1 MLPNFSGKVGGMMK
15 DKGSNITNKGVREI
29 LRNEAEA
36 YQKASR
42 KAKGKIL
49 DNLEAVLKR
58 DRKSLIRSLNNIN
71 NEKYRKKSKIKTK
84 PRGRPRIYTKE
95 VEAGLE
101 ELWEVINHPCAER
114 LRPVVPD
121 TIAKLQKKRK
131 WHYSEASTKL
141 ILDMPV
147 ATMRFYL
154 TRISKDKGL
163 MRGISTTRSSQ
174 LLSQVPIFHG
184 DWNNKP
190 LGSCEIDTVVHSGPR
205 LEGIMAYTVSSIEM
219 QTYWQA
225 YYAQLGKTAE
235 ITRDSIS
242 RLAREMPVRLRGIHS
257 DSGDEFVNKCLI
269 DWCKKRGI
277 EFTRSRPYKK
287 NDNANVEERNRS
299 VVRKYIGFN
308 RYDCIEVVAVL
319 NELYKVLGLYVNFF
333 QPIMK
338 VAEKQYLPDG
348 HQIRHYN
355 EAKTPY
361 LRILENP
368 YTPEKV
374 KQKLN
379 KIYDDLYPDELLAK
393 IKALTIKLDQTQRKL
408 GYHFS
413 LPDIA
418 EDIRNMVMN

>member
-1 MLPNFSGKVGGMMK
+1 MLLNFSGKVRDMK
-15 DKGSNITNKGVREI
+15 QDKSNKIANGAIREI
-29 LRNEAEA
+29 LKKEAIP

-42 KAKGKIL
+42 KEKGIIL
-49 DNLEAVLKR
+49 DNLVAISQRKR
-58 DRKSLIRSLNNIN
+58 ESLIRSLNNIN
-71 NEKYRKKSKIKTK
+71 RKNCNNSKAR

-101 ELWEVINHPCAER
+101 ELWEIINHPCAER
-114 LRPVVPD
+114 LIPIIPD
-121 TIAKLQKKRK
+121 TIAKLQRKRK
-131 WHYSEASTKL
+131 WHYSDNATKL
-141 ILDMPV
+141 ILKMPLS
-147 ATMRFYL
+147 TMRLYV
-154 TRISKDKGL
+154 TKISKDKGL
-163 MRGISTTRSSQ
+163 MRGVSTTRSSQ
-174 LLSQVPIFHG
+174 ILSQVPIFHG
-184 DWNNKP
+184 DWSKKP
-190 LGSCEIDTVVHSGPR
+190 LGYCEMDTVVHSGPR
-205 LEGIMAYTVSSIEM
+205 LEGMMAYTVSSIEM
-219 QTYWQA
+219 QTYWQE
-225 YYAQLGKTAE
+225 YYGQLGKTAE
-235 ITRDSIS
+235 TTRNSIS
-242 RLAREMPVRLRGIHS
+242 HLARQMPIDLRGIHS
-257 DSGDEFVNKCLI
+257 DSGDEFVNSCLI
-269 DWCKKRGI
+269 DWCKKRHI

-308 RYDCIEVVAVL
+308 RYDCEEVVNTL

-338 VAEKQYLPDG
+338 VADKLYQPNG
-348 HQIRHYN
+348 KCSRHYN

-361 LRILENP
+361 QRMIEHP
-368 YTPEKV
+368 DTPEEV
-374 KQKLN
+374 KDRLT